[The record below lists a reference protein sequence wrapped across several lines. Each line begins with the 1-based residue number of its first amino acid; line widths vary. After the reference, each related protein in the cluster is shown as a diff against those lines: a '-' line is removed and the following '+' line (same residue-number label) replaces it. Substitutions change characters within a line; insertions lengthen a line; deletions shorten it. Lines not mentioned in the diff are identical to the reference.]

1 LNVLEQYQKSVLLV
15 LGGVRS
21 GKSRFAVN
29 FASTKPAVIF
39 LATARSSDSE
49 MAAKIRRHRKE
60 RPDHWTTIEE
70 PLDLASI
77 LLRDD
82 ASHPLI
88 VIDCLTLY
96 AANLLEAYGEDAAG
110 IENEIARFCDAL
122 RASPCSVLLVSN
134 EVGSG
139 IVPAY
144 AAGRR
149 FRDLLGEINQRVAAL
164 SDTAVLMIAGL
175 PLALKGQLE
184 ADV

>member
-1 LNVLEQYQKSVLLV
+1 MLEQYRKSVILV

-21 GKSRFAVN
+21 GKSRYAVN
-29 FASTKPAVIF
+29 LASKKPAVIF

-49 MAAKIRRHRKE
+49 MAAKIQRHREE

-70 PLDLASI
+70 PIDLASI
-77 LLRDD
+77 LLRHD
-82 ASHPLI
+82 ASHPFV

-96 AANLLEAYGEDAAG
+96 AANLLEAYGEDAAA
-110 IENEIARFCDAL
+110 IENKIARFCDAL
-122 RASPCSVLLVSN
+122 RASQCSVLLVSN

-144 AAGRR
+144 TAGRR

-164 SDTAVLMIAGL
+164 ADTAVLMVAGL
-175 PLALKGQLE
+175 PLVLKGELE
-184 ADV
+184 AGV